1 MAEYTR
7 DIQQLKR
14 DASQPISFAPPSS
27 SLGGDIAN
35 LVNTGLNFYSKEKA
49 KDELKIASENQSLQQ
64 RQFSQGVLGLR
75 KQRQEL
81 QGQGLS
87 STAFR
92 KREGDY
98 LSQFSPEMQMAII
111 KETNTITGTNTG
123 KMLDTIEKERKAELT
138 QRQTLETS
146 VVGLA
151 NYIASPIDLSAD
163 SGTLTAQLYEGTIS
177 KNKTEKKKA
186 EAALRSTQLSN
197 IDKARSLDAESF
209 LIEYGTQAG
218 NVFTK
223 EALRIADTIDFSN
236 PQQVQE
242 ARNLN
247 NEFKRNFV
255 ASATQTATS
264 QGIVVS
270 DTDVTTQL
278 ASQMEIFDN
287 VDRILSRKD
296 IAEQSANQIKGSIN
310 STILYLQ
317 NSEDLTERK
326 LGELIALG
334 EVFPD
339 NSAITDQFNDLY
351 VGAMVKGLG
360 NKIFTLQDRATA
372 SNSPRVQPSTSLP
385 TIPNLTTQA
394 FKFVKN
400 VFKNAPD
407 DISQETKEVYTGTVL
422 EDLQGSNATRENLIS
437 NGGLVAY
444 TEAIA
449 KGNPQNIIAEEK
461 QSEVLQGL
469 MSNSTEFMR
478 RAIPKILQE
487 EQLLGFEEQ
496 RLDRRG
502 RPKASKGREPILAT
516 GEESLNPINPDTLR
530 LTFPNP
536 SLKGRNM
543 MVKYNK
549 YVDETLLALE
559 KLGATQ
565 EEIDYFKNEVI
576 VGFNQAST
584 PREDTN

>member
-7 DIQQLKR
+7 DIKQLQR
-14 DASQPISFAPPSS
+14 EASQPVNFAPPSA
-27 SLGGDIAN
+27 SLGGDIVN
-35 LVNTGLNFYSKEKA
+35 LIGTGLDFYSKEKA
-49 KDELKIASENQSLQQ
+49 KDELRIASEKQSAQQ

-75 KQRQEL
+75 NQRQEL

-92 KREGDY
+92 KREQDFLGQY
-98 LSQFSPEMQMAII
+98 SPEMQMAII

-123 KMLDTIEKERKAELT
+123 KMLDVIDKEEKAKVSERKS
-138 QRQTLETS
+138 LEEG

-151 NYIASPIDLSAD
+151 NYITTPIDLSAG
-163 SGTLTAQLYEGTIS
+163 SEALTAQLYEGTIS
-177 KNKTEKKKA
+177 KASTEKKKA

-197 IDKARSLDAESF
+197 IRAARSLDAEAF

-223 EALRIADTIDFSN
+223 EALNIADTIDLSN

-247 NEFKRNFV
+247 NEFKQNFV
-255 ASATQTATS
+255 DSATQTATY
-264 QGIVVS
+264 QGIVLNAA
-270 DTDVTTQL
+270 DVTTQL
-278 ASQMEIFDN
+278 ASQMEIFDE
-287 VDRILSRKD
+287 VDAILSGKD
-296 IAEQSANQIKGSIN
+296 IAEQSTNRIKGSIN
-310 STILYLQ
+310 SMILYMQ
-317 NSEDLTERK
+317 NSENPTERK
-326 LGELIALG
+326 LGRLIALG
-334 EVFPD
+334 EVFPE
-339 NSAITDQFNDLY
+339 NSAITNQFQELY

-360 NKIFTLQDRATA
+360 DKIFTLQDRATEGNNRTTP
-372 SNSPRVQPSTSLP
+372 SNTVPIVSNLLP
-385 TIPNLTTQA
+385 QA
-394 FKFVKN
+394 FEFVKN

-407 DISQETKEVYTGTVL
+407 NLPTETKEVYTGTML
-422 EDLQGSNATRENLIS
+422 EDLQGSNATRERLLN

-449 KGNPQNIIAEEK
+449 KGNPENIIAEEK
-461 QSEVLQGL
+461 QSEVLQAL

-487 EQLLGFEEQ
+487 EQLLGFKEQ
-496 RLDRRG
+496 KLDNRG
-502 RPKASKGREPILAT
+502 RPKASKGRKPILAT
-516 GEESLNPINPDTLR
+516 GEDSLNPVNPDTLR

-549 YVDETLLALE
+549 YVDDTLLSLE
-559 KLGATQ
+559 KLGAT
-565 EEIDYFKNEVI
+565 EDEVIFFKNEVLA
-576 VGFNQAST
+576 GFNQAPT
-584 PREDTN
+584 PRTDTN